1 MSARFALR
9 LERVIRRFLEGTLVL
24 VLASMAAICFLEVV
38 LRYGLGSSFGWYDEF
53 TGYLLVW
60 LTFLAAVTAQQEQRH
75 IGVGD
80 LAGRFGPGWRRA
92 AALTTLALMILLHVL
107 LVYYGGRLAL
117 RFLTD
122 RAITLPVPMGIIYAV
137 IPLSAALMLVVLLI
151 QLGQLLR
158 SESER

>member
-1 MSARFALR
+1 MSTRFADR
-9 LERVIRRFLEGTLVL
+9 RERVIRRFLETTLV
-24 VLASMAAICFLEVV
+24 VALASMVVICFLEVV

-60 LTFLAAVTAQQEQRH
+60 LTFLGAVTAQLEEKH

-80 LAGRFGPGWRRA
+80 LAGRFGPRWRRA
-92 AALTTLALMILLHVL
+92 AAVMTLGLMVLLHVL
-107 LVYYGGRLAL
+107 LLYYGGQLAS

-137 IPLSAALMLVVLLI
+137 IPLSAALMLVLLVI
-151 QLGQLLR
+151 QLGRLLR
-158 SESER
+158 SEPES

>member
-1 MSARFALR
+1 M
-9 LERVIRRFLEGTLVL
+9 V
-24 VLASMAAICFLEVV
+24 VLAAMALICFLEVM

-60 LTFLAAVTAQQEQRH
+60 LTFLGAVLAQLEEKH

-80 LAGRFGPGWRRA
+80 LAGHFGPRWRRA
-92 AALTTLALMILLHVL
+92 AAFATLGLMLVLHILLL
-107 LVYYGGRLAL
+107 YYGGQLAI

-137 IPLSAALMLVVLLI
+137 IPLSAVLMLALLMI
-151 QLGQLLR
+151 QLGRLLR
-158 SESER
+158 SEPES

>member
-1 MSARFALR
+1 M
-9 LERVIRRFLEGTLVL
+9 V
-24 VLASMAAICFLEVV
+24 VLAAMALICFLEVM

-60 LTFLAAVTAQQEQRH
+60 LTFLGAVLAQLEEKH

-80 LAGRFGPGWRRA
+80 LAGYFGRGWRRA
-92 AALTTLALMILLHVL
+92 AAFATLGLMLVLHILLL
-107 LVYYGGRLAL
+107 YYGGQLAI

-137 IPLSAALMLVVLLI
+137 IPLSAVLMLAPLMI
-151 QLGQLLR
+151 QLGRLLR
-158 SESER
+158 SEPEG